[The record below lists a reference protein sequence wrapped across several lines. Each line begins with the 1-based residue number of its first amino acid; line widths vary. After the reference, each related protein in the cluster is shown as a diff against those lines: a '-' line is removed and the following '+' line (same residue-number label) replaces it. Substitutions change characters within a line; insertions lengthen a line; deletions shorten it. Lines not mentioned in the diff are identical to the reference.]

1 MIKRSDSTKQSQ
13 SVSITQELL
22 RHALPPA
29 LLFLLSS
36 LPLLWDDGLRTL
48 VVLVGP
54 PLKELLR
61 DTVAVTVWITGI
73 WLVSRVLDILL
84 WEGLFNR
91 KLEVHAPQLL
101 KVMLRGLLVLL
112 ALMGIMSGVFELP
125 LTGIWAT
132 SGAVGLVI
140 GLALQRIITDAF
152 SGLAMN
158 LDHAFSIGDWL
169 MINQRGLPT
178 YIGRVEEITWR
189 TTRILTK
196 DNTTIVLPNSLI
208 SQISLINLSR
218 PEPSSRFKITLLLPH
233 HIPTDRALRALEVA
247 LHSTEKLMTDPL
259 PKVRVKG
266 ITERGV
272 KYELR
277 YWHDPR
283 LLSPSKAR
291 SRILSK
297 CLETLSQAGINPV
310 VPIFLEDELDHMRGP
325 VSWDDNPE
333 RSLIETSLFGALP
346 SDSQAQIADQL
357 TRHRLVPGTPIV
369 IEGEEGSSMY
379 MIAEGSVA
387 VTVRQGERELRV
399 ATLSSGDFF
408 GESSLLMGEARTAT
422 VSALT
427 TGVCFELKREAV
439 SELLELRPELVATLT
454 EALERRLNDTSERKS
469 KHAESQQ
476 AAEARRGELLSRFKS
491 LFRL

>member
-1 MIKRSDSTKQSQ
+1 MIKRTELSKQSGTI
-13 SVSITQELL
+13 SQELI

-29 LLFLLSS
+29 VLFLLSS
-36 LPLLWDDGLRTL
+36 LPLLWDEGLRTL
-48 VVLVGP
+48 VILVGP
-54 PLKELLR
+54 TLKELLR
-61 DTVAVTVWITGI
+61 DAVAVTVWITGA
-73 WLVSRVLDILL
+73 WLMSRVFDILL
-84 WEGLFNR
+84 WEGLFHR
-91 KLEVHAPQLL
+91 KLELHAPQLL

-112 ALMGIMSGVFELP
+112 SLMGIMSGVFDLP

-218 PEPSSRFKITLLLPH
+218 PEPASRFKLTLLLPH
-233 HIPTDRALRALEVA
+233 HVPTERALRALEVA
-247 LHSTEKLMTDPL
+247 LHSTDGLMTDPL

-266 ITERGV
+266 ISERGV

-283 LLSPSKAR
+283 SLSPSKAR
-291 SRILSK
+291 SRIFSRSLV
-297 CLETLSQAGINPV
+297 TLGHAGINPV
-310 VPIFLEDELDHMRGP
+310 VPIFIDDELDHMRPP
-325 VSWDDNPE
+325 VSWDEDPE
-333 RSLIETSLFGALP
+333 RKLVSASLFGALP
-346 SDSQAQIADQL
+346 SDSQETIADQL
-357 TRHRLVPGTPIV
+357 IRHTLTPGVPIV
-369 IEGEEGSSMY
+369 VEGEIGSSMF
-379 MIAEGSVA
+379 MIAEGSVS
-387 VTVRQGERELRV
+387 VTVRQGERALRV
-399 ATLSSGDFF
+399 ATLSTGDFF

-427 TGVCFELKREAV
+427 TGLCFELRREAV
-439 SELLELRPELVATLT
+439 ADLLESRPELVATLT
-454 EALERRLNDTSERKS
+454 QALERRLNDTSERKT

-476 AAEARRGELLSRFKS
+476 AEEARRGELLGRFRA
-491 LFRL
+491 LFGL